1 MKEPHLKE
9 KDFNTILKY
18 PCMQA
23 YGLTKNVQLQSPY
36 QTINPYGFTENL
48 FRKKKKKQ
56 TNGTANGA
64 NIIDRRKPH
73 YD

>member
-9 KDFNTILKY
+9 KDFNTILKCPY
-18 PCMQA
+18 MQA

-48 FRKKKKKQ
+48 IRKKKKQ
-56 TNGTANGA
+56 TNGTVNGA
-64 NIIDRRKPH
+64 NIIDSCKPH